1 MKILWKFIIR
11 TNLEFWKITFFFQ
24 VELQQVKQEIDR
36 KLAEKDEEIESTR
49 RNTQRAIE
57 QIQVWSKN
65 SKFWLKNSIHQIL
78 SQKF

>member
-1 MKILWKFIIR
+1 MKRFL
-11 TNLEFWKITFFFQ
+11 Q

-57 QIQVWSKN
+57 QIQV
-65 SKFWLKNSIHQIL
+65 
-78 SQKF
+78 